1 MKRTVAALSLIVA
14 AVFGVG
20 AAVPAPA
27 MAAGNTVN
35 LTLDCNTGTCTGSWS
50 WYQAGTSG
58 TLLSSG
64 SISGARDTTRG
75 TTVQPA
81 TADTVII
88 GITQPAGKEP
98 CGASQTDSFS
108 PGSHINVT
116 VKLREQA
123 NAYHFG
129 CFDTFS
135 LKS

>member
-1 MKRTVAALSLIVA
+1 MKRTVAGLSLIA
-14 AVFGVG
+14 AAAFGVA

-27 MAAGNTVN
+27 MADSTVN
-35 LTLDCNTGTCTGSWS
+35 LTLNCNGTCIGSWA
-50 WYQAGTSG
+50 WYQGG

-64 SISGARDTTRG
+64 SITGTFGTTRG

-88 GITQPAGKEP
+88 GLEQPAGKEP
-98 CGASQTDSFS
+98 CGTSQTDSFS
-108 PGSHINVT
+108 AGSHINVT
-116 VKLREQA
+116 AKLREQA

-135 LKS
+135 MKS